1 MSILREIAGAVVGV
15 YALLFVCDA
24 LFGVNERFDDAYY
37 RSSTYAPS
45 ANEFRFAS
53 STTPAERVSD
63 AFAQFT
69 PRQAKPDKRYSSLTT
84 VVR

>member
-1 MSILREIAGAVVGV
+1 MGGSACLFSGRIAARWRGSN
-15 YALLFVCDA
+15 ALSFVCDA
-24 LFGVNERFDDAYY
+24 LFGVNERSDDADY

-69 PRQAKPDKRYSSLTT
+69 PRQAKPDKRYH
-84 VVR
+84 R